1 LTTVQRYR
9 ALLAGNWQYGADT
22 QNLPD
27 LKGPLN
33 DISRMA
39 AALSD
44 QDLGMFAW
52 RDIRTLPER
61 ASHEILYAAE
71 SFFQGAAYDE
81 VLLFYYSGH
90 CLTDE
95 EGALLLCGNNSTV
108 ERKRSTTVPLEA
120 IIRLVGDCGAS
131 AVAIVLDCKY
141 AGQESCEQFVT
152 QAAGKGRLVLIGTSG
167 SERIQDEPQE
177 MGLSI
182 FTSYLVR
189 GLRGDAARA
198 GAARVT
204 FEDLCRYVQLRL
216 QDPAD
221 SVAFSVGEGHAII
234 QFARA
239 LTAPRADSDS
249 ETETESHQ
257 GGGFSGPAS
266 TLSVSE
272 TLIEIGE
279 VEPGEFLPVEVIY
292 VSARTLAG
300 YPAQWRARTSA
311 KWVGLGR
318 FPDRLEITL
327 RPTPSETRA
336 NIEIRNEETGATRTV
351 RVSARLRQPPPYEP
365 VHTSVAQAADPP
377 SPWRELAF
385 DEQQRLIDSLLAL
398 TGMRDGDLRS
408 FYVQELEAKIGRPLH
423 LDRHAEARHD
433 VWSIVRACLERPGT
447 LGILARMLTVF
458 HGDTGATRE
467 LIRLVDSFD
476 IDPAEAP
483 GAVRHPAPT
492 SFRLADEYFLMSHG
506 RDGRPVVNRAMVGA
520 GLAGAI
526 VGELLILGHLS
537 AVDGRAR
544 LLSDS
549 EYGEPAYRAVM
560 TLLENPQESV
570 DLLDLI
576 GRLRRDSA
584 LWISQRLVDQRVIRP
599 ETNRGLLGRRTV
611 RYPTADP
618 VRASEPLT
626 RLMRLMID
634 QDVNPDRQSAML
646 AALMSVTGLQ
656 TVLVGEVSRSRVEER
671 MDELANVAAD
681 GEFHQVAV
689 AVDRAMAMITYGPT
703 RR

>member
-1 LTTVQRYR
+1 MTVQRYR

-44 QDLGMFAW
+44 QELGMFAW

-71 SFFQGAAYDE
+71 SFFQGAANDE
-81 VLLFYYSGH
+81 VLFFYYSGH
-90 CLTDE
+90 FLTDE
-95 EGALLLCGNNSTV
+95 GGALLLCGNNTTV

-120 IIRLVGDCGAS
+120 VLRLVGDCDAS
-131 AVAIVLDCKY
+131 AVVVVLDGKY
-141 AGQESCEQFVT
+141 TGAESCEQFVD
-152 QAAGKGRLVLIGTSG
+152 QVAGKRRLVLIGAS
-167 SERIQDEPQE
+167 SDERIQDEPQE
-177 MGLSI
+177 MGLSL

-189 GLRGDAARA
+189 GLRGDAARP

-216 QDPAD
+216 QDPTD
-221 SVAFSVGEGHAII
+221 EVAFSFDEDQAGV
-234 QFARA
+234 QLARA
-239 LTAPRADSDS
+239 LTAPQADSD
-249 ETETESHQ
+249 
-257 GGGFSGPAS
+257 GDDRRDFGGPAS
-266 TLSVSE
+266 TLTVSE
-272 TLIEIGE
+272 TLLEIGE
-279 VEPGEFLPVEVIY
+279 VEPGELLPVEVIY

-327 RPTPSETRA
+327 RPTADETRA

-351 RVSARLRQPPPYEP
+351 RISARLRQPRVSPATYGP
-365 VHTSVAQAADPP
+365 VRATVPMTADLP
-377 SPWRELAF
+377 SPWHDLGFE
-385 DEQQRLIDSLLAL
+385 EQQKLIDALLAL
-398 TGMRDGDLRS
+398 SGMRDGDLRS

-423 LDRHAEARHD
+423 LERHAEARHD
-433 VWSIVRACLERPGT
+433 VWSIVRACLDRPGT

-476 IDPAEAP
+476 VASDTPESA
-483 GAVRHPAPT
+483 RPAPAI
-492 SFRLADEYFLMSHG
+492 SFRLADEYFLLSHG
-506 RDGRPVVNRAMVGA
+506 SGGQPEVNRAVIGA

-526 VGELLILGHLS
+526 VGELILLGQLS
-537 AVDGRAR
+537 AENGAAR
-544 LLSDS
+544 RLSTS
-549 EYGEPAYRAVM
+549 EYGEPAYRAVAAA
-560 TLLENPQESV
+560 LSNSSHSG
-570 DLLDLI
+570 DLLDLV
-576 GRLRRDSA
+576 GRLRRDSP

-599 ETNRGLLGRRTV
+599 EARRGMLGRRMV
-611 RYPTADP
+611 RYPVADP
-618 VRASEPLT
+618 GRASEPMT
-626 RLMRLMID
+626 RMMRLMID
-634 QDVNPDRQSAML
+634 QDLGPDRQSAML
-646 AALMSVTGLQ
+646 AALMTVTGLQ
-656 TVLVGEVSRSRVEER
+656 GVLVGDVHRPRVEER
-671 MDELANVAAD
+671 LGRLSRTAMD
-681 GEFHQVAV
+681 GEFREVAV